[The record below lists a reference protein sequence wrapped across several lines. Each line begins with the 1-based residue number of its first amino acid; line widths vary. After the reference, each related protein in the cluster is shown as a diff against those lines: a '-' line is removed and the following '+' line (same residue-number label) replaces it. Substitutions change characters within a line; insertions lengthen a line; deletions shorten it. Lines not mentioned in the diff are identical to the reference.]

1 MTTSMILELAEIDS
15 IRKATRK
22 ISDTLDWIGE
32 FIVEGVKTESL
43 KKFCYEYLA
52 QVTGFDPYR
61 VDHTNRPMASISISH
76 NYIVTGGQPGQL
88 RLQQGDIVNIDL
100 KIVVNHWEI
109 ESSRMY
115 LLGKL
120 PPKKVALVET
130 AYDAMCAGIN
140 MIHPG
145 ATLGDIGHAVYSAI
159 SESGHHT
166 VTNDVDQGDTPY
178 HHRFLTISPIGIPG
192 QGDVLQP
199 GMVFILEP
207 IVIARFSDI
216 ALSRDG
222 HRVATS
228 DCSPSAHWK
237 QMIAV
242 TAEGCEVL
250 TQPHFMSNG
259 LYRACL
265 KASQETPWMTVQ
277 RAS

>member
-1 MTTSMILELAEIDS
+1 MTTSMILELTEMDS
-15 IRKATRK
+15 IRRATRK

-32 FIVEGVKTESL
+32 FVVEGVKTESL

-61 VDHTNRPMASISISH
+61 VDHANHPMASISISH
-76 NYIVTGGQPGQL
+76 NYIISGGQPGPL

-100 KIVVNHWEI
+100 KIIVNHWEV

-115 LLGKL
+115 LIGKL
-120 PPKKVALVET
+120 PTKKAVLVEA

-140 MIHPG
+140 AVYPG
-145 ATLGDIGHAVYSAI
+145 ATLGDIGHAVYSSI

-166 VTNDVDQGDTPY
+166 VTNDAGYTEY
-178 HHRFLTISPIGIPG
+178 HHQFPTLNPIGVPE
-192 QGDVLQP
+192 QGEILQP
-199 GMVFILEP
+199 GMVFILDP
-207 IVIARFSDI
+207 IVISRFSDI
-216 ALSRDG
+216 ALSGNG
-222 HRVATS
+222 HFVSTC
-228 DCSPSAHWK
+228 DCSPCAHWK

-242 TAEGCEVL
+242 TDQGCEVL

-265 KASQETPWMTVQ
+265 KSSQENPWMDIQ